1 MLINRGTQPSP
12 SLWNDSYGWYY
23 FKEKKPYLKYDI
35 IVECKNLNPVKLSKK
50 QINLYNKICDLKDKG
65 LTYKQISDKLNELGY
80 EPTRGKVG
88 EFTPQKVWSN
98 YTKIKKNQERKVE
111 VTSLEVDNVNLVWE

>member
-1 MLINRGTQPSP
+1 MT
-12 SLWNDSYGWYY
+12 
-23 FKEKKPYLKYDI
+23 YDI

-50 QINLYNKICDLKDKG
+50 QINLYHKICELKDKG
-65 LTYKQISDKLNELGY
+65 LTYKQISNKLNELGY

-98 YTKIKKNQERKVE
+98 YTKIKKNQERKV
-111 VTSLEVDNVNLVWE
+111 VIFSRYIDCLLYTSPSPRDLSTSRMPSSA